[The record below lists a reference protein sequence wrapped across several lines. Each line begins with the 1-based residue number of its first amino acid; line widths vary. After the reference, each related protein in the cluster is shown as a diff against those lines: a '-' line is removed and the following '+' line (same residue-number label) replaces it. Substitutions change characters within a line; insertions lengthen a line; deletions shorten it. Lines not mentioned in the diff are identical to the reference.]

1 MAMPRYAALV
11 RGVSPVNCPMPKLKK
26 AFESA
31 GFSEVKTVLASGNV
45 VFAARA
51 TTNAALERRIETALE
66 TELKKKFAC
75 IVRSIDELR
84 ALLESDPFDDLRV
97 APNAKR
103 VVTFL
108 RGEPKTKPKLP
119 IERDGTRILALRG
132 SEAFTAY
139 VPHPKGAVFMVL
151 LEKTFGKEQTT
162 RTWDSVAKIAR

>member
-1 MAMPRYAALV
+1 MPRYAALV

-26 AFESA
+26 ALESV

-45 VFAARA
+45 VFDARA
-51 TTNAALERRIETALE
+51 ATNAALERKIEAALE
-66 TELKKKFAC
+66 EHLGRKFPC
-75 IVRSIDELR
+75 IVRSVEALRELI
-84 ALLESDPFDDLRV
+84 ASDPFAGLRV
-97 APNAKR
+97 ARDAKR

-108 RGEPKTKPKLP
+108 RAEPKTKPKLP
-119 IERDGTRILALRG
+119 VEQDGTRILALRG
-132 SEAFTAY
+132 AEAFTAY

>member
-1 MAMPRYAALV
+1 MPRYAALV
-11 RGVSPVNCPMPKLKK
+11 RGVSPVNCPMPKLMK

-31 GFSEVKTVLASGNV
+31 SFSEVKTVLASGNV

-66 TELKKKFAC
+66 KELKKKFAC

-84 ALLESDPFDDLRV
+84 ALLEADPFDALRV

-119 IERDGTRILALRG
+119 IERDGTRIFALRG

-151 LEKTFGKEQTT
+151 LERTFGKEQTT